1 MQELSSLNLS
11 SPLASLAG
19 IYRPSSLACRTQ
31 QPSSKRAAT
40 EQHPSSTRTA
50 AERQPSSNRAVTE
63 QQPSSTTERLSSSDR
78 AATEQRPSS
87 DRAATEQRPSSDRAA
102 TEQRLS
108 GDRAAA
114 ERQPCAYNRCTDRS
128 RAVNTMSGVCTA
140 PPFLCVL
147 GVCQCHGS
155 ASWVALYIPSRWGE
169 YCLLFTF
176 ACVGSE
182 YVYIFSDFII
192 DFETACS
199 EQLRSKRG

>member
-19 IYRPSSLACRTQ
+19 IYRPSSLACTQ

-40 EQHPSSTRTA
+40 EQHPSSTRAA

-63 QQPSSTTERLSSSDR
+63 QQPSGYRAAIEQRPSSDR

-102 TEQRLS
+102 
-108 GDRAAA
+108 A
-114 ERQPCAYNRCTDRS
+114 ERQPSAYNRCTDRS

-140 PPFLCVL
+140 PPFLCV
-147 GVCQCHGS
+147 CWGS
-155 ASWVALYIPSRWGE
+155 VTVALYILRRVGMNIV
-169 YCLLFTF
+169 YCLRLH
-176 ACVGSE
+176 AWEVSM
-182 YVYIFSDFII
+182 YIYI
-192 DFETACS
+192 
-199 EQLRSKRG
+199 Q